1 MRAFANAKIVFAA
14 PDHII
19 VTTVAIWRGEI
30 GNLVSLQSDRIK
42 ELRRLAEA
50 VERRVVG
57 RRRQTLAGFDPVT
70 ENRPLLKLQGVG
82 GAVGEPP
89 SPQPPEPRAWVA
101 GVADDEVDAGVFEPP
116 PDARES
122 ALRRVGGVAA
132 AHVRE
137 RRVVQRLDAHRNAVD
152 AVVGKHGE
160 ELVRD
165 VERMKLH
172 RHLGV
177 RRDKRRERGKHGTEA
192 ADRRRAAAEVDG
204 PEAGGRTGQKCGQR
218 ISHPPRI
225 LRARRVGSSAAR
237 VEGAVRALPAAER
250 EVQVEVAWS
259 FSQS

>member
-1 MRAFANAKIVFAA
+1 M
-14 PDHII
+14 
-19 VTTVAIWRGEI
+19 GE
-30 GNLVSLQSDRIK
+30 SP
-42 ELRRLAEA
+42 
-50 VERRVVG
+50 
-57 RRRQTLAGFDPVT
+57 F
-70 ENRPLLKLQGVG
+70 
-82 GAVGEPP
+82 
-89 SPQPPEPRAWVA
+89 PQPPEPLARVA
-101 GVADDEVDAGVFEPP
+101 GIADNKVDAGVFEPP
-116 PDARES
+116 PDAREC

-152 AVVGKHGE
+152 AVVGKQGE

-177 RRDKRRERGKHGTEA
+177 RRDERRERGKHGTEA
-192 ADRRRAAAEVDG
+192 ADRRGAAAEVDG
-204 PEAGGRTGQKCGQR
+204 PEASGGVVCERGQR

-225 LRARRVGSSAAR
+225 LRAHRVGSSAAR
-237 VEGAVRALPAAER
+237 VEGAVRALPAAKR